1 MLFALICHDK
11 ANGLALRKEKRP
23 AHLSYLEGHGDQL
36 VYAGPLMGED
46 GQTPAGSL
54 IVLDV
59 PDRNAAE
66 SFAAGDPYARAGLF
80 ENVEIR
86 ATKRVFPHN

>member
-1 MLFALICHDK
+1 MFFALICHDK

-23 AHLSYLEGHGDQL
+23 AHLAYLQGHADQL

-80 ENVEIR
+80 ENVDIR
-86 ATKRVFPHN
+86 ATKRVFPAA

>member
-1 MLFALICHDK
+1 MFFALICHDK
-11 ANGLALRKEKRP
+11 PNGLALRKEKRP
-23 AHLSYLEGHGDQL
+23 AHLAYLQGHADQL

-80 ENVEIR
+80 DNVEIR
-86 ATKRVFPHN
+86 ATKRVFPEA

>member
-11 ANGLALRKEKRP
+11 PNGLALRKEKRP
-23 AHLSYLEGHGDQL
+23 AHLAYLEGHKDQL
-36 VYAGPLMGED
+36 VYAGPLLGED

-59 PDRNAAE
+59 PDRVAAE
-66 SFAAGDPYARAGLF
+66 AFAAGDPYARAGLF

-86 ATKRVFPHN
+86 ATKQVFPGY